1 MRKSAHASRSG
12 PFFFETPLNATS
24 HSKKAPQQ
32 ASRVVTSLAGL
43 TATIVETSCSS
54 ALRVRGR
61 RDSQLLLCPA
71 PVYSRAYEGQRSC
84 RSAAAHTE
92 KGNGSGAVGRGSYG
106 FSQPVG
112 GASTRL
118 ALTRPQPMPGHP
130 NLVTQ
135 SGQARPAAPAPPR
148 PASPAAS
155 RPAAPASPH
164 PFNPGVC
171 VCARA
176 HVRQQFQF
184 VCACVCARGVRARVC
199 ARACACVTV
208 ACMLCTSVCRM
219 RAGMSLTSPLGG
231 Q

>member
-155 RPAAPASPH
+155 RPAAVLLLLSHTHLIP
-164 PFNPGVC
+164 VC
-171 VCARA
+171 VC
-176 HVRQQFQF
+176 VR
-184 VCACVCARGVRARVC
+184 
-199 ARACACVTV
+199 ARACACVCGTV
-208 ACMLCTSVCRM
+208 CACEIRHLR
-219 RAGMSLTSPLGG
+219 
-231 Q
+231 

>member
-112 GASTRL
+112 GASTCL
-118 ALTRPQPMPGHP
+118 DTR
-130 NLVTQ
+130 
-135 SGQARPAAPAPPR
+135 SGPARPAAPAPPR